1 VSGSTRNPEPVNGCR
16 YGLMEKIKDVSGV
29 VLAGGRS
36 TRYGRNKALVKLHGI
51 PLIERVIRIIRP
63 IFRRVIIITNTP
75 DEYSYLELP
84 MYPDI
89 IKGLGPLGGITT
101 GLRVIQ
107 DNAGF
112 FVACDMPF
120 LSQGLIRHIVEIKAD
135 FDVVVPRISGQMEAL
150 HALYGKGCRSKIEG
164 LIHSRIY
171 QIFRF
176 FNEVSVRYVDEDEV
190 RIFDPDLRS
199 FLNINRPEG
208 LNDFGN
214 LS

>member
-1 VSGSTRNPEPVNGCR
+1 
-16 YGLMEKIKDVSGV
+16 
-29 VLAGGRS
+29 
-36 TRYGRNKALVKLHGI
+36 
-51 PLIERVIRIIRP
+51 
-63 IFRRVIIITNTP
+63 
-75 DEYSYLELP
+75 
-84 MYPDI
+84 
-89 IKGLGPLGGITT
+89 
-101 GLRVIQ
+101 
-107 DNAGF
+107 
-112 FVACDMPF
+112 MPF

>member
-1 VSGSTRNPEPVNGCR
+1 
-16 YGLMEKIKDVSGV
+16 MEKVKDVSGV

-36 TRYGRNKALVKLHGI
+36 TRYGKNKALVKLHGI
-51 PLIERVIRIIRP
+51 PLIERVLGIMRP
-63 IFRRVIIITNTP
+63 IFRRVIIITNSP

-84 MYPDI
+84 MYQDI
-89 IKGLGPLGGITT
+89 IKGLGPLGGIIT
-101 GLRVIQ
+101 GLRVIP
-107 DNAGF
+107 DNADF

-120 LSQGLIRHIVEIKAD
+120 LNQELIRHIVEIKAD
-135 FDVVVPRISGQMEAL
+135 FDVVVPRISGNMEAL
-150 HALYGKGCRSKIEG
+150 HALYGKGCQSNIEG
-164 LIHSRIY
+164 LINSRIY
-171 QIFRF
+171 QVFRF

-208 LNDFGN
+208 LNDFDN

>member
-1 VSGSTRNPEPVNGCR
+1 
-16 YGLMEKIKDVSGV
+16 MEKIEDVSGV

-36 TRYGRNKALVKLHGI
+36 TRYGKNKALVKFHGI
-51 PLIERVIRIIRP
+51 PLIERVLDVMRP

-84 MYPDI
+84 MYQDI
-89 IKGLGPLGGITT
+89 IKGLGPLGGINT
-101 GLRVIQ
+101 GLRVIPGS
-107 DNAGF
+107 GF

-120 LSQGLIRHIVEIKAD
+120 LNQGLIRHIVEIKAD
-135 FDVVVPRISGQMEAL
+135 FDVVVPRISGNMEAL
-150 HALYGKGCRSKIEG
+150 HALYGKGCQSKIEG
-164 LIHSRIY
+164 LINSGIY
-171 QIFRF
+171 QVFRF

-199 FLNINRPEG
+199 FLNINSPEG
-208 LNDFGN
+208 LDDFDN

>member
-1 VSGSTRNPEPVNGCR
+1 
-16 YGLMEKIKDVSGV
+16 MEKIKDVSGV

-36 TRYGRNKALVKLHGI
+36 TRYGENKALVKLHGI
-51 PLIERVIRIIRP
+51 PLIERVLDVMRP

-84 MYPDI
+84 MYQDI
-89 IKGLGPLGGITT
+89 IKGLGPLGGIIT
-101 GLRVIQ
+101 GLRVIP
-107 DNAGF
+107 DSGF

-135 FDVVVPRISGQMEAL
+135 FDVVVPRIFGNMEAL
-150 HALYGKGCRSKIEG
+150 HALYGKACQSKIEG
-164 LIHSRIY
+164 LINSKTY

-199 FLNINRPEG
+199 FFNINSPEG
-208 LNDFGN
+208 LNDFDN

>member
-1 VSGSTRNPEPVNGCR
+1 
-16 YGLMEKIKDVSGV
+16 MEKIKDVSGV

-36 TRYGRNKALVKLHGI
+36 TRYGKNKALVKLHGI
-51 PLIERVIRIIRP
+51 PLIERVLDVMCP
-63 IFRRVIIITNTP
+63 IFSNVIIITNTP

-84 MYPDI
+84 MYQDI
-89 IKGLGPLGGITT
+89 MKGLGPLGGIFT
-101 GLRVIQ
+101 GLRVIP

-120 LSQGLIRHIVEIKAD
+120 LNQGLIRHIVEIKAE
-135 FDVVVPRISGQMEAL
+135 FDVVVPRISGNMEAL
-150 HALYGKGCRSKIEG
+150 HALYRTGCQSNIQG
-164 LIHSRIY
+164 LINSRIY
-171 QIFRF
+171 QVFRF

-208 LNDFGN
+208 LNDFDN

>member
-1 VSGSTRNPEPVNGCR
+1 
-16 YGLMEKIKDVSGV
+16 MEKIKDVSGV

-36 TRYGRNKALVKLHGI
+36 TRYGENKALVKLHGI
-51 PLIERVIRIIRP
+51 PLIERVLDVMRP

-84 MYPDI
+84 MYQDI
-89 IKGLGPLGGITT
+89 IKGLGPLGGIIT
-101 GLRVIQ
+101 GLRVIP
-107 DNAGF
+107 DSGF

-135 FDVVVPRISGQMEAL
+135 FDVVVPRIFGNMEAL
-150 HALYGKGCRSKIEG
+150 HALYGKACQSKIEG
-164 LIHSRIY
+164 LINSKTY

-176 FNEVSVRYVDEDEV
+176 FNEVSVRYVDEEEV
-190 RIFDPDLRS
+190 KIFDPDLRS
-199 FLNINRPEG
+199 FLNINSPEG
-208 LNDFGN
+208 LNDFDN

>member
-1 VSGSTRNPEPVNGCR
+1 
-16 YGLMEKIKDVSGV
+16 MEKIKDVSGV

-36 TRYGRNKALVKLHGI
+36 TRYGKNKALVKLHGI
-51 PLIERVIRIIRP
+51 PLIERVLDVMRP
-63 IFRRVIIITNTP
+63 IFSNVIIITNTP

-84 MYPDI
+84 MYQDI
-89 IKGLGPLGGITT
+89 MKGLGPLGGIFT
-101 GLRVIQ
+101 GLRVIP

-120 LSQGLIRHIVEIKAD
+120 LNQGLIRHIVEIKAE
-135 FDVVVPRISGQMEAL
+135 FDVVVPRISGNMEAL
-150 HALYGKGCRSKIEG
+150 HALYRTGCQSNIEG
-164 LIHSRIY
+164 LINSRIY
-171 QIFRF
+171 QVFRF

-199 FLNINRPEG
+199 FLNVNRPEG
-208 LNDFGN
+208 LNDFDN

>member
-1 VSGSTRNPEPVNGCR
+1 
-16 YGLMEKIKDVSGV
+16 MEKIEDVSGI

-36 TRYGRNKALVKLHGI
+36 TRYGKNKALVKLHGI
-51 PLIERVIRIIRP
+51 PLIERVLEVMRL

-84 MYPDI
+84 MYQDI
-89 IKGLGPLGGITT
+89 IKGLGPLGGIIT
-101 GLRVIQ
+101 GLQVIP

-135 FDVVVPRISGQMEAL
+135 FDVVVPRISGNMEAL
-150 HALYGKGCRSKIEG
+150 HALYRTGCQSKIES
-164 LIHSRIY
+164 LINSKTY

-208 LNDFGN
+208 LNDFNN
-214 LS
+214 LF

>member
-1 VSGSTRNPEPVNGCR
+1 
-16 YGLMEKIKDVSGV
+16 MEKIEDVSGV

-36 TRYGRNKALVKLHGI
+36 TRYGKNKALVKLHGI
-51 PLIERVIRIIRP
+51 PLIERVLDVMRP

-84 MYPDI
+84 MYQDI
-89 IKGLGPLGGITT
+89 IKGLGPLGGINT
-101 GLRVIQ
+101 GLRVIPGS
-107 DNAGF
+107 GF

-120 LSQGLIRHIVEIKAD
+120 LNQELIRHIVEIKAD
-135 FDVVVPRISGQMEAL
+135 FDVVVPRISGNLEAL
-150 HALYGKGCRSKIEG
+150 HALYRTGCQSKIED
-164 LIHSRIY
+164 LINSGIY
-171 QIFRF
+171 QVFRF

-199 FLNINRPEG
+199 FLNVNRPEG
-208 LNDFGN
+208 LNNFDN

>member
-1 VSGSTRNPEPVNGCR
+1 
-16 YGLMEKIKDVSGV
+16 MQKIKNVSGV

-36 TRYGRNKALVKLHGI
+36 TRYGKNKALVKLHGI
-51 PLIERVIRIIRP
+51 PLIERVLDVMLP

-84 MYPDI
+84 MYQDI
-89 IKGLGPLGGITT
+89 IKGLGPLGGIIT
-101 GLRVIQ
+101 GLRVIP

-120 LSQGLIRHIVEIKAD
+120 LNQELIRHIVEIKAD
-135 FDVVVPRISGQMEAL
+135 FDVVVPRISGKMEAL
-150 HALYGKGCRSKIEG
+150 HALYRTACQSKIEG
-164 LIHSRIY
+164 LINSRIY

-190 RIFDPDLRS
+190 RIFDPGLRS
-199 FLNINRPEG
+199 FLNVNKPEG
-208 LNDFGN
+208 LNDFED
-214 LS
+214 L

>member
-1 VSGSTRNPEPVNGCR
+1 
-16 YGLMEKIKDVSGV
+16 MEKIKDVSGV

-36 TRYGRNKALVKLHGI
+36 TRYGKNKALVKLHGI
-51 PLIERVIRIIRP
+51 PLIERVLDVMRP

-84 MYPDI
+84 MYQDI
-89 IKGLGPLGGITT
+89 IKGLGPLGGINT
-101 GLRVIQ
+101 GLRVIPGS
-107 DNAGF
+107 GF

-120 LSQGLIRHIVEIKAD
+120 LNQGLIRHIVEIKAD
-135 FDVVVPRISGQMEAL
+135 FDVVVPRISGNMEAL
-150 HALYGKGCRSKIEG
+150 HALYGKGCQSKIEG
-164 LIHSRIY
+164 LINSGIY
-171 QIFRF
+171 QVFRF

-199 FLNINRPEG
+199 FLNVNSPEG
-208 LNDFGN
+208 LNDFNN

>member
-1 VSGSTRNPEPVNGCR
+1 
-16 YGLMEKIKDVSGV
+16 MEKIKDVSGV

-36 TRYGRNKALVKLHGI
+36 TRYGKNKALVKLHGI
-51 PLIERVIRIIRP
+51 PLIERVLDVMRP

-84 MYPDI
+84 MYQDI
-89 IKGLGPLGGITT
+89 IKGLGPLGGIIT
-101 GLRVIQ
+101 GLRAIP

-120 LSQGLIRHIVEIKAD
+120 LNQELIRHIVEIKAD
-135 FDVVVPRISGQMEAL
+135 FDVVVPRISGNLEAL
-150 HALYGKGCRSKIEG
+150 HALYRTGCQSKIED
-164 LIHSRIY
+164 LINSRIY

-199 FLNINRPEG
+199 FLNVNRPDG
-208 LNDFGN
+208 LDDFEN
-214 LS
+214 LSEVK